1 MERQAMA
8 GDLDGKTALVTGA
21 SRGLGV
27 HMALRLARAGA
38 LVAVNYAAD
47 EAAANET
54 VRRIEEGGGRAF
66 TVQAKLGTV
75 EAARQLADTL
85 DRELTARTGSDRLDI
100 LVNNIG
106 GGEYGP
112 ITDVDEAAY
121 DQMFSNNVKGPFF
134 LTQALYDRIADGGR
148 IINIGSAG
156 ARLTDPNI
164 IVYTMAK
171 TAVEAF
177 TRVLAQDMG
186 KRGITV
192 NSVAPGFTA
201 GPTNA
206 YIVEDPEKAKG
217 VTDLTALDRFGQPEE
232 IADVVHFLA
241 SPAGRWVT
249 AQHIEASGGF
259 KL

>member
-1 MERQAMA
+1 M
-8 GDLDGKTALVTGA
+8 GDLAGKVALVTGA

-27 HMALRLARAGA
+27 HMALRLAQAGA
-38 LVAVNYAAD
+38 LVAVNYASD
-47 EAAANET
+47 EVAARDT
-54 VRRIEEGGGRAF
+54 VRRIEDAGGQAF
-66 TVQAKLGTV
+66 PIQAKLGDQ
-75 EAARQLADTL
+75 AAAEDLAASL
-85 DRELTARTGSDRLDI
+85 DSELTKRTGSDRIDI

-106 GGEYGP
+106 GGDYGP
-112 ITDVDEAAY
+112 ITAVDQPFY
-121 DQMFSNNVKGPFF
+121 DQMFSNNVRGPFF
-134 LTQALYDRIADGGR
+134 LTRALHPRINDFGR
-148 IINIGSAG
+148 VINISSTG

-171 TAVEAF
+171 AAVEAF

-201 GPTNA
+201 GPTND
-206 YIVEDPEKAKG
+206 YIVNDPAAAKA
-217 VTDLTALDRFGQPEE
+217 VTSITALDRFGQPEE
-232 IADVVHFLA
+232 IAEVVYFLA
-241 SPAGRWVT
+241 SSSGRWVT

>member
-1 MERQAMA
+1 MEK
-8 GDLDGKTALVTGA
+8 DLAGKTALVTGA

-27 HMALRLARAGA
+27 HMATRLAAAGA
-38 LVAVNYAAD
+38 LVGVNYASD
-47 EAAANET
+47 EAAASET
-54 VRRIEEGGGRAF
+54 VRRIEEAGGQAF
-66 TVQAKLGTV
+66 AVQTKLDG
-75 EAARQLADTL
+75 EAAAQQLAERL
-85 DRELTARTGSDRLDI
+85 EKELTARTGSNGLDI

-106 GGEYGP
+106 GGDYGP
-112 ITDVDEAAY
+112 IVNANEEFY
-121 DQMFSNNVKGPFF
+121 DQMFTNNVRGPFF
-134 LTQALYDRIADGGR
+134 LTRALYDRINDFGR
-148 IINIGSAG
+148 IINISSVG

-171 TAVEAF
+171 AAVDAF
-177 TRVLAQDMG
+177 TRVLAQDIG

-201 GPTNA
+201 GPTND
-206 YIVEDPEKAKG
+206 YIVNDPVAAKQ
-217 VTDLTALDRFGQPEE
+217 VTDVTALARFGQPEE

-249 AQHIEASGGF
+249 AQNIEASGGF

>member
-1 MERQAMA
+1 M
-8 GDLDGKTALVTGA
+8 GDLAGKTALVTGA

-27 HMALRLARAGA
+27 HMAMRLAAAGA
-38 LVAVNYAAD
+38 LVAVNYASD
-47 EAAANET
+47 AAAAADT
-54 VRRIEEGGGRAF
+54 VRRIEDAGGAAF
-66 TVQAKLGTV
+66 AIQARLGD
-75 EAARQLADTL
+75 EAAAEDLAARL
-85 DRELTARTGSDRLDI
+85 AAELTARTGSASLDI

-106 GGEYGP
+106 GGDYGP
-112 ITDVDEAAY
+112 ITAADEPFY
-121 DQMFSNNVKGPFF
+121 DQVFSNNVRGPFF
-134 LTQALYDRIADGGR
+134 LTRALYDAIADNGR
-148 IINIGSAG
+148 VINISSAG

-171 TAVEAF
+171 AAVEAF

-201 GPTNA
+201 GPTND
-206 YIVEDPEKAKG
+206 YIVNDPVAAKA
-217 VTDLTALDRFGQPEE
+217 VTDITALNRFGQPEE
-232 IADVVHFLA
+232 IAEVVYFLA
-241 SPAGRWVT
+241 SEMGRWVT

>member
-1 MERQAMA
+1 MDR
-8 GDLDGKTALVTGA
+8 DLEGKSALVTGA

-27 HMALRLARAGA
+27 HMALRLAKAGA
-38 LVAVNYAAD
+38 LVAVNYASD

-54 VRRIEEGGGRAF
+54 VRRIADAGGQAF
-66 TVQAKLGTV
+66 TVQAKLGS
-75 EAARQLADTL
+75 EAAAQELADKVGN
-85 DRELTARTGSDRLDI
+85 ELTQRTGSNGLDI

-106 GGEYGP
+106 GGDYGA
-112 ITDVDEAAY
+112 IGDMDEAAY
-121 DQMFSNNVKGPFF
+121 DQMFSNNVRGPFF
-134 LTQALYDRIADGGR
+134 LTRALYDRINDFGR
-148 IINIGSAG
+148 VINISSTGS
-156 ARLTDPNI
+156 RLTDPNI

-171 TAVEAF
+171 AAVEAF

-201 GPTNA
+201 GPTND
-206 YIVEDPEKAKG
+206 YIVNDPVAAKQ
-217 VTDLTALDRFGQPEE
+217 VTDITALSRFGQPEE
-232 IADVVHFLA
+232 IADVVYFLA
-241 SPAGRWVT
+241 SPLGRWVT